1 MRSLIRYAKT
11 PRYPCNT
18 QSPQLGFNELD
29 VQFSRSKRGPE
40 RIASVHAA
48 LERSEAAGL
57 YYGSERKILKQAVL
71 EFLVH
76 GLRYVFYA
84 QPGPLSRGLPT
95 AHSAEPLK
103 SKLVAS
109 PSEVYVWPDPQGVVR
124 GQAIAPLY
132 RSVPQAASNDPE
144 LYALLSLIDALRVG
158 RVREQRLA
166 ASELE
171 KRLVTL

>member
-1 MRSLIRYAKT
+1 MRELIRYAKT

-29 VQFSRSKRGPE
+29 VQFSRSKLGNE
-40 RIASVHAA
+40 RIASVHTA

-103 SKLVAS
+103 SKLVAL
-109 PSEVYVWPDPQGVVR
+109 PSEVYVWPDPQGAVR

-132 RSVPQAASNDPE
+132 RSVPQAAKNDSK
-144 LYALLSLIDALRVG
+144 LYALLSLIDAIRVG
-158 RVREQRLA
+158 RVREQRDG
-166 ASELE
+166 
-171 KRLVTL
+171 R

>member
-1 MRSLIRYAKT
+1 MLKPQDILAILKVHSWDSTNWTYSSLA
-11 PRYPCNT
+11 
-18 QSPQLGFNELD
+18 QSLGM
-29 VQFSRSKRGPE
+29 S
-40 RIASVHAA
+40 ASEVHAA

-109 PSEVYVWPDPQGVVR
+109 PSEVYVWPDPQGAVR

-132 RSVPQAASNDPE
+132 RSVPQAASNDPK
-144 LYALLSLIDALRVG
+144 LYAKLSLIDAIRVG

-166 ASELE
+166 IDELE
-171 KRLVTL
+171 KRIVAL

>member
-1 MRSLIRYAKT
+1 MLKPQDILAILKIHSWDSKNWTYSSLA
-11 PRYPCNT
+11 
-18 QSPQLGFNELD
+18 QSLGM
-29 VQFSRSKRGPE
+29 S
-40 RIASVHAA
+40 ASEVHAA

-57 YYGSERKILKQAVL
+57 YYGRQRKILKQAVF

-84 QPGPLSRGLPT
+84 QPGPISRGLPT
-95 AHSAEPLK
+95 GHSAEPLK

-124 GQAIAPLY
+124 GQAIVPLY
-132 RSVPQAASNDPE
+132 RSVPQAASNDPQ
-144 LYALLSLIDALRVG
+144 LYALLSLIDAIRVG

-166 ASELE
+166 IDELE

>member
-1 MRSLIRYAKT
+1 MLKPQYIVAILKVHSFQKASWTYSTLAQSLGM
-11 PRYPCNT
+11 
-18 QSPQLGFNELD
+18 S
-29 VQFSRSKRGPE
+29 
-40 RIASVHAA
+40 ASEVHAA
-48 LERSEAAGL
+48 LSRCEAAGL
-57 YYGSERKILKQAVL
+57 YDGENRRILKQALL

-132 RSVPQAASNDPE
+132 RSVPQAANNDPE

-166 ASELE
+166 TNELE
-171 KRLVTL
+171 KRIGTP

>member
-1 MRSLIRYAKT
+1 MQYSKSTVGIQRTGRTVLSLKARAAW
-11 PRYPCNT
+11 
-18 QSPQLGFNELD
+18 
-29 VQFSRSKRGPE
+29 

>member
-1 MRSLIRYAKT
+1 MLKPQDILAILKVHSWDSTNWTYSSLA
-11 PRYPCNT
+11 
-18 QSPQLGFNELD
+18 QSLGM
-29 VQFSRSKRGPE
+29 S
-40 RIASVHAA
+40 ASEVHAA

-57 YYGSERKILKQAVL
+57 YYGSERKILKQAVF

-132 RSVPQAASNDPE
+132 RSVPQAASNDPK
-144 LYALLSLIDALRVG
+144 LYALLSLIDAIRVG

-171 KRLVTL
+171 KRIVAV

>member
-1 MRSLIRYAKT
+1 MYFT
-11 PRYPCNT
+11 PN
-18 QSPQLGFNELD
+18 
-29 VQFSRSKRGPE
+29 
-40 RIASVHAA
+40 
-48 LERSEAAGL
+48 
-57 YYGSERKILKQAVL
+57 QA
-71 EFLVH
+71 
-76 GLRYVFYA
+76 
-84 QPGPLSRGLPT
+84 PSRGDCQL
-95 AHSAEPLK
+95 HILRSPLK

-144 LYALLSLIDALRVG
+144 LYALLSLIDAIRVG

-171 KRLVTL
+171 KRIVAL

>member
-1 MRSLIRYAKT
+1 MLKPQDILAILKVHSWDSTNWTYSSLA
-11 PRYPCNT
+11 
-18 QSPQLGFNELD
+18 QSLGM
-29 VQFSRSKRGPE
+29 S
-40 RIASVHAA
+40 ASEVHAA

-109 PSEVYVWPDPQGVVR
+109 PSEVYVWPDPQGAVR
-124 GQAIAPLY
+124 GQAIVPLY
-132 RSVPQAASNDPE
+132 RSVPQAASNDPK
-144 LYALLSLIDALRVG
+144 LYALLSLIDAIRVG

-166 ASELE
+166 VGELE
-171 KRLVTL
+171 KRIVAAL

>member
-1 MRSLIRYAKT
+1 MRELIRYAKI

-18 QSPQLGFNELD
+18 QSAQLGFNELD
-29 VQFSRSKRGPE
+29 VQFSRSKLGNE

-84 QPGPLSRGLPT
+84 QPGP
-95 AHSAEPLK
+95 K
-103 SKLVAS
+103 
-109 PSEVYVWPDPQGVVR
+109 
-124 GQAIAPLY
+124 QAGIANCTFCD
-132 RSVPQAASNDPE
+132 RH
-144 LYALLSLIDALRVG
+144 
-158 RVREQRLA
+158 
-166 ASELE
+166 
-171 KRLVTL
+171 

>member
-1 MRSLIRYAKT
+1 MLKPQDILAILKIHSWDSTNWTYSSLA
-11 PRYPCNT
+11 
-18 QSPQLGFNELD
+18 QSLGM
-29 VQFSRSKRGPE
+29 S
-40 RIASVHAA
+40 ASEVHAA

-57 YYGSERKILKQAVL
+57 YYGSQRKILKQAVF

-84 QPGPLSRGLPT
+84 QPGSLSRGLPT

-132 RSVPQAASNDPE
+132 RSVPQAANNDPK
-144 LYALLSLIDALRVG
+144 LYALLSLIDAIRVG

-166 ASELE
+166 IGELE

>member
-1 MRSLIRYAKT
+1 MYST
-11 PRYPCNT
+11 PNQAP
-18 QSPQLGFNELD
+18 
-29 VQFSRSKRGPE
+29 SK
-40 RIASVHAA
+40 
-48 LERSEAAGL
+48 
-57 YYGSERKILKQAVL
+57 
-71 EFLVH
+71 
-76 GLRYVFYA
+76 
-84 QPGPLSRGLPT
+84 RGLPT

-109 PSEVYVWPDPQGVVR
+109 PSEVYVWPDPQGAVR
-124 GQAIAPLY
+124 GQAITPLY

-171 KRLVTL
+171 KRLVAL

>member
-1 MRSLIRYAKT
+1 MLKPQDILAILKVHSWDSTNWTYSSLA
-11 PRYPCNT
+11 
-18 QSPQLGFNELD
+18 QSLGM
-29 VQFSRSKRGPE
+29 S
-40 RIASVHAA
+40 ASEVHAA

-109 PSEVYVWPDPQGVVR
+109 PSEVYVWPIRDKLRLCYICQ
-124 GQAIAPLY
+124 
-132 RSVPQAASNDPE
+132 SVIILKIVLFEEWKIRDLGSAGINM
-144 LYALLSLIDALRVG
+144 ALRT
-158 RVREQRLA
+158 LA
-166 ASELE
+166 RAPKFPFFTPYL
-171 KRLVTL
+171 KKI

>member
-1 MRSLIRYAKT
+1 MLKPQDILAILKVHSWDSTNWTYSSLA
-11 PRYPCNT
+11 
-18 QSPQLGFNELD
+18 QSLGM
-29 VQFSRSKRGPE
+29 S
-40 RIASVHAA
+40 ASEVHAA

-109 PSEVYVWPDPQGVVR
+109 PSPSEVYVWPDPQGVVR

-132 RSVPQAASNDPE
+132 RSVPQAASNDPK
-144 LYALLSLIDALRVG
+144 LYALLSLIDAIRVG

-171 KRLVTL
+171 KRLVAL

>member
-1 MRSLIRYAKT
+1 MLKPQDILAILKVHSWDSTNWTYSSLA
-11 PRYPCNT
+11 
-18 QSPQLGFNELD
+18 QSLGM
-29 VQFSRSKRGPE
+29 S
-40 RIASVHAA
+40 ASEVHAA

-57 YYGSERKILKQAVL
+57 YYGSERKIFKQAVL
-71 EFLVH
+71 EFLIH

-132 RSVPQAASNDPE
+132 RSVPQAASNDPK
-144 LYALLSLIDALRVG
+144 LYAKLSLIDAIRVG

-171 KRLVTL
+171 KRIVAL

>member
-1 MRSLIRYAKT
+1 MLKPQDIVAILKVHSLQKASWTYSTLA
-11 PRYPCNT
+11 
-18 QSPQLGFNELD
+18 QSLGM
-29 VQFSRSKRGPE
+29 S
-40 RIASVHAA
+40 ASEVHAA
-48 LERSEAAGL
+48 LSRCEAAGL
-57 YYGSERKILKQAVL
+57 YNGENRRILKQALL

-109 PSEVYVWPDPQGVVR
+109 PSEVYVWPDPQGIVR

-132 RSVPQAASNDPE
+132 RSVPQAANNDPE

-166 ASELE
+166 VGELE
-171 KRLVTL
+171 KRIVAL

>member
-1 MRSLIRYAKT
+1 MSGLT
-11 PRYPCNT
+11 
-18 QSPQLGFNELD
+18 L
-29 VQFSRSKRGPE
+29 
-40 RIASVHAA
+40 
-48 LERSEAAGL
+48 AG
-57 YYGSERKILKQAVL
+57 A
-71 EFLVH
+71 
-76 GLRYVFYA
+76 
-84 QPGPLSRGLPT
+84 
-95 AHSAEPLK
+95 
-103 SKLVAS
+103 
-109 PSEVYVWPDPQGVVR
+109 VR

>member
-1 MRSLIRYAKT
+1 MLKPQDIVAILKVHSLQKASWTYSTLA
-11 PRYPCNT
+11 
-18 QSPQLGFNELD
+18 QSLGM
-29 VQFSRSKRGPE
+29 S
-40 RIASVHAA
+40 ASEVHAA
-48 LERSEAAGL
+48 LSRCEAAGL
-57 YYGSERKILKQAVL
+57 YNGENRRILKQALL

-132 RSVPQAASNDPE
+132 RSVPQAASNDPK

-171 KRLVTL
+171 KRIVAL

>member
-1 MRSLIRYAKT
+1 MLKPQDILALLKVHSWDSTNWTYSSLA
-11 PRYPCNT
+11 
-18 QSPQLGFNELD
+18 QSLGM
-29 VQFSRSKRGPE
+29 S
-40 RIASVHAA
+40 ASEVHAA
-48 LERSEAAGL
+48 LERCEAAGL
-57 YYGSERKILKQAVL
+57 YNGENRRILKQAVL

-109 PSEVYVWPDPQGVVR
+109 PSEVYVWPDPQGAVR

-132 RSVPQAASNDPE
+132 RSVPQAASNDPK
-144 LYALLSLIDALRVG
+144 LYALLSLIDAIRVG

-166 ASELE
+166 RGELE
-171 KRLVTL
+171 KLLTSK

>member
-95 AHSAEPLK
+95 AHSALAIEKQVGCLTI
-103 SKLVAS
+103 
-109 PSEVYVWPDPQGVVR
+109 R
-124 GQAIAPLY
+124 GL
-132 RSVPQAASNDPE
+132 
-144 LYALLSLIDALRVG
+144 
-158 RVREQRLA
+158 RLA
-166 ASELE
+166 
-171 KRLVTL
+171 